1 MKTANDSNVHSVFH
15 RLASLS
21 QRVYQKH
28 VIAVSSQL
36 LNATCEEYAASGSCF
51 HQAIFI
57 TKSSVIHIILVT
69 LHTTEAHMVGI
80 MNECLVILRRSLASC
95 DQNHDG
101 RRYAVCVFRGSWRF
115 YCFAQSILYIDV
127 LVQDCSNSIANTL
140 KLPQYF
146 TKPSMCRVHIP
157 TWYVHRHTL
166 WHSVPL
172 HNLLFV
178 LMQLSLH
185 FSLRNWD

>member
-36 LNATCEEYAASGSCF
+36 LNDTCEEYAASGSCF

-69 LHTTEAHMVGI
+69 LHTTEAHRVGI

-95 DQNHDG
+95 DQNHGG
-101 RRYAVCVFRGSWRF
+101 RRFAVCVFRGSWRF
-115 YCFAQSILYIDV
+115 YCFAQSISYIDV
-127 LVQDCSNSIANTL
+127 VVQPAVTPL
-140 KLPQYF
+140 L
-146 TKPSMCRVHIP
+146 
-157 TWYVHRHTL
+157 TL
-166 WHSVPL
+166 WSYHS
-172 HNLLFV
+172 
-178 LMQLSLH
+178 LSLSH
-185 FSLRNWD
+185 RYVACISPPDIYIDMPYDTVYHYITCCLCWCSCP